1 MSTMNISLPETLKA
15 FVDDQVA
22 ERGYAT
28 SSEYIRELIRRELD
42 REKLRAMLLE
52 GARSPSTGA
61 MTEDDFEELREIAR
75 GHQAG

>member
-28 SSEYIRELIRRELD
+28 SSEYIRELIRRELE
-42 REKLRAMLLE
+42 RERFRALILAGGASPPAGPPDFERLRERVRLRA
-52 GARSPSTGA
+52 
-61 MTEDDFEELREIAR
+61 R
-75 GHQAG
+75 G